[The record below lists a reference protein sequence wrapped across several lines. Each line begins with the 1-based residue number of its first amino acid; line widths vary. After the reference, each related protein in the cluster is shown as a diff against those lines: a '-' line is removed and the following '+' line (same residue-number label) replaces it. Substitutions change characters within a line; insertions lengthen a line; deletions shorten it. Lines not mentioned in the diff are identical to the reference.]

1 MQDLSANEV
10 SLLCRVLERLS
21 SSLEEEQVRR
31 LACEDLMALLR
42 ADYAASYVWNES
54 AEVFQRAVYLNMSP
68 DNLGR
73 YEAYYQFR
81 DPITPALQ
89 ERRHATLVVEIMPQE
104 ELERT
109 EFFNDFL
116 ARDGLHH
123 GINVYAYDGDLNIGD
138 LRIWRGKGRPEFTL
152 RDKKL
157 LETIRPHFTNALRN
171 ARVWAEARNTAR
183 QWADLWEGA
192 PGACFVYDAHHELV
206 HQNRAARQLDTDL
219 TDPERTRLMNRV
231 RRLARGDLSQT
242 RWGPY
247 FLSVL
252 RDDEPGT
259 GRPLIVVQAYQRPT
273 ARLDA
278 AYLRQAHGLSPR
290 EAEVCLLAAKGLTDG
305 EIARVLGVSFHTVRT
320 HLKNSFYKLDVT
332 NRTELVHAVLSG
344 LVEVAF

>member
-21 SSLEEEQVRR
+21 SSLEEERVRQS
-31 LACEDLMALLR
+31 ACEDLMALLQ
-42 ADYAASYVWNES
+42 ADYAASFVWNES

-68 DNLGR
+68 DNLAR
-73 YEAYYQFR
+73 YEAHYQFH

-89 ERRHATLVVEIMPQE
+89 RRRHATLVVEVMPQE

-116 ARDGLHH
+116 QRDGLHH

-138 LRIWRGKGRPEFTL
+138 LRIWRAAHRPDFTV
-152 RDKKL
+152 RDKDL
-157 LETIRPHFTNALRN
+157 LEAVRPHFTNALRN
-171 ARVWAEARNTAR
+171 ARVWAEAQDTAR
-183 QWADLWEGA
+183 QWADLWESA
-192 PGACFVYDAHHELV
+192 PGACFVYDSHEKLV
-206 HQNRAARQLDTDL
+206 HQNRAARRLESDL
-219 TDPERTRLMNRV
+219 ADPERTTLMTRVGRL
-231 RRLARGDLSQT
+231 LRGDLSQT

-259 GRPLIVVQAYQRPT
+259 GRPLIVVQAYQRPA

-278 AYLRQAHGLSPR
+278 AYLRQEHGLSPR

-320 HLKNSFYKLDVT
+320 YLNNSFLKLDVT